1 EKAKTLGLSKSLVGI
16 NIYPVQKE
24 YYDKGCQKD
33 AETEP
38 EEGLESPQKPSHTTP
53 AKSVSRQR
61 SRSTSQDQST
71 PAPEAPPPVVE
82 PVKKTLTAEEQQQIS
97 ESAPFKTFLQSSA
110 TIVERV
116 LAHTE
121 NSFDYMRDY
130 TDDESSMLNSTEN
143 RALHVVRHFT
153 DPCVTARPV
162 MDVQACPHYPELF
175 VAAYGSVGQ
184 TLDNKN
190 SWGVFSHSP
199 PQSSSSGTSSPADAA
214 GVACVWSLS
223 LPTRPEF
230 VFTATSPVLSTIFH
244 PHDQHLVIGGCYSG
258 QILLWDM
265 RAKSLPV
272 QRSNLAGRGHKHPVF
287 CMHGVDASTSS
298 NELITSS
305 TDGMVCHWDL
315 TRLSEPTVTNNVS
328 FAARADGSIGNGVLF
343 DSAAPSLKSACV
355 TSMAFGQTDGSRNL
369 FLGTDSGKLIKAALP
384 IRAKDSS
391 SVQVNAHLG
400 LLTSMSPHNSNS
412 RVFKNFM
419 LTSSLDWTV
428 KLWNLSQGTK
438 PVLEFFTPTYDY
450 ICGVQWS
457 PVNAPVFS
465 TVTSGGAVS
474 LWNLSKS
481 VIEPA
486 DTLFIHKNASHAALN
501 KFAWLRDGRKM
512 VAGDAA
518 GCLHLISV
526 QDSAALVKPGDET
539 KFE

>member
-1 EKAKTLGLSKSLVGI
+1 MDISVTSLCAVIVLTDCCSIVRLEEMRKNRKERSEQPEAKSAPAETTPPPTADSKADVDSLVNSLLVDDFKEPAKPLAVSGMEVMQKVFSREEAAREKAKTLGLSKSLVGI

-230 VFTATSPVLSTIFH
+230 IFTATSPVLSTIFH

-391 SVQVNAHLG
+391 SVQVG
-400 LLTSMSPHNSNS
+400 NS
-412 RVFKNFM
+412 FY
-419 LTSSLDWTV
+419 
-428 KLWNLSQGTK
+428 
-438 PVLEFFTPTYDY
+438 FF
-450 ICGVQWS
+450 
-457 PVNAPVFS
+457 
-465 TVTSGGAVS
+465 
-474 LWNLSKS
+474 L
-481 VIEPA
+481 
-486 DTLFIHKNASHAALN
+486 
-501 KFAWLRDGRKM
+501 
-512 VAGDAA
+512 
-518 GCLHLISV
+518 
-526 QDSAALVKPGDET
+526 
-539 KFE
+539 